1 MIVFVI
7 SIFAL
12 LYYRDRKKKIRFIYP
27 IIMMIFLLIK
37 WLMIPIENN
46 YILVGERKN
55 IFENIIFMNDIL
67 LLFIILFFI
76 PCIITYKNLNNINKK
91 KTKIIM
97 SVSFSIIGIILNVIL
112 IKLALKIADIILNNK
127 TISDSARLLPI
138 IMVFGWSFV
147 FLYLL
152 IPIMSKFV
160 CNKLFKFNYRKE
172 DKNEENI

>member
-7 SIFAL
+7 SIFI
-12 LYYRDRKKKIRFIYP
+12 YFI
-27 IIMMIFLLIK
+27 
-37 WLMIPIENN
+37 
-46 YILVGERKN
+46 V
-55 IFENIIFMNDIL
+55 
-67 LLFIILFFI
+67 LFFI
-76 PCIITYKNLNNINKK
+76 PYSITYEKLNIINKK

-97 SVSFSIIGIILNVIL
+97 SVSFSIVGIILNVIL
-112 IKLALKIADIILNNK
+112 IKLALKIVDIILNNEIII
-127 TISDSARLLPI
+127 ISESARLLPI

-152 IPIMSKFV
+152 MPMISKFV